1 MEEKLWMKAA
11 EFRELH
17 WDHYKTSKE
26 SYIWYPNSV
35 KEKLTHI
42 FSIFDGENIECVSNW
57 QEVEEGGTQF
67 L

>member
-1 MEEKLWMKAA
+1 MKAA
-11 EFRELH
+11 VFCKLH
-17 WDHYKTSKE
+17 SVHYKTS
-26 SYIWYPNSV
+26 ILYPNSV

>member
-11 EFRELH
+11 EFCELH
-17 WDHYKTSKE
+17 CDHYKTSKE
-26 SYIWYPNSV
+26 SYDIQTVW
-35 KEKLTHI
+35 KRKLTHI

-57 QEVEEGGTQF
+57 QEVGEGGTQF

>member
-1 MEEKLWMKAA
+1 MKAA
-11 EFRELH
+11 EFCKLH
-17 WDHYKTSKE
+17 SVYYKTSML
-26 SYIWYPNSV
+26 YPNSV